1 MDGKKFRRHG
11 YNSDIVAD
19 RALWWLKEK
28 RDSKKPFMLMVHFKG
43 VHSEWHPALRHAN
56 MYDNVKFPL
65 PETFYDDYST
75 RGSAAKNQEMR
86 IDNHMENYRLVLDN
100 PPKSMTPEEKEIWR
114 QKFAAKDKAFF

>member
-1 MDGKKFRRHG
+1 
-11 YNSDIVAD
+11 
-19 RALWWLKEK
+19 
-28 RDSKKPFMLMVHFKG
+28 MLMVHFKG

-100 PPKSMTPEEKEIWR
+100 PPKSMTRRKEI
-114 QKFAAKDKAFF
+114 A